1 MRDAGQVGCRTG
13 GKQDRWDA
21 GLVGCM
27 TGGLPDWREAGNVAQ
42 PKLFISGSGSTFF
55 PYFGSSSSHI
65 LPLKNVLCLYVTVV
79 TSNIKK
85 YVSMEVDISLSSS

>member
-1 MRDAGQVGCRTG
+1 MRGRRTAGYEGCRTGGLPNWREAGQVGCR
-13 GKQDRWDA
+13 
-21 GLVGCM
+21 
-27 TGGLPDWREAGNVAQ
+27 TGGLPDWREAGNVAK

-79 TSNIKK
+79 
-85 YVSMEVDISLSSS
+85 L